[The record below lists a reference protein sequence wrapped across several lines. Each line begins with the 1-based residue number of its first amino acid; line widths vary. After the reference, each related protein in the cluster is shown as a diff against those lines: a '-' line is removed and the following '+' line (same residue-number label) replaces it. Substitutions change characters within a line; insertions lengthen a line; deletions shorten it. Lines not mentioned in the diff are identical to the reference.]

1 MVQQCNNAIQ
11 PRALA
16 DRNRTQAPI
25 EATGRQNTSISCSK
39 ILSSDSGSASE
50 PVRVGPAT
58 CRRSKIAIT
67 DECIEACISW
77 RDKSDHFRVSRD
89 TSIKGALLDETK
101 ARSIMVQRTK
111 TSIVRSI
118 YRLADLRYNLQ
129 LALRHFR
136 LLANL
141 IFSLTDTTALASFMP
156 RFSLGGAFKFAFGSR
171 RDI

>member
-58 CRRSKIAIT
+58 CRRSKIALT

-77 RDKSDHFRVSRD
+77 RDKSDHFRVSRY

-141 IFSLTDTTALASFMP
+141 IFSLTL
-156 RFSLGGAFKFAFGSR
+156 
-171 RDI
+171 